1 MVNKTLRS
9 SIWILGCI
17 ALLGNVFVLM
27 WRLKIRTENKSH
39 SLLLSSLAMADLL
52 MGIYLIII
60 GCVDQ
65 YYRGKYFIV
74 NNDWKLSPL
83 CQTCG
88 FLSTVSSEASVFIL
102 TTMTVDRYLSI
113 AHPYRHTNLSE
124 SRAHKVVAVI
134 WISAFLLA
142 VIPLLPLKYFQ
153 EHFYARS
160 GVCLPLHLTAD
171 KPSGWEYSVF
181 LFLGLN
187 FLSLIIVFA
196 LYFLM
201 FKTIRSTRR
210 LSGMTLATGALGTRM
225 VFIVLTD
232 FCCWIPIIVIGIA
245 SLLGLQ
251 APPDVYAWVA
261 VFVLPFNSALNPI
274 LYTISTANFQR
285 TVVGSFRL
293 KKEKR
298 NEYTLEMT
306 ALNGHRTKDI

>member
-9 SIWILGCI
+9 SIWVLGCI
-17 ALLGNVFVLM
+17 ALLGNVFVFT
-27 WRLKIRTENKSH
+27 WRLRVKTENKSH
-39 SLLLSSLAMADLL
+39 SLLLSNLAVADFF
-52 MGIYLIII
+52 MGLYLIII

-65 YYRGKYFIV
+65 YYRGKYFIF

-113 AHPYRHTNLSE
+113 AHPYRHINLSE
-124 SRAHKVVAVI
+124 SQTYKIVSLI
-134 WISAFLLA
+134 WMVAFLLA
-142 VIPLLPLKYFQ
+142 TIPLLPLEYFSN
-153 EHFYARS
+153 HFYARS
-160 GVCLPLHLTAD
+160 GVCLPLQLTAD
-171 KPSGWEYSVF
+171 KPSGWQYSVF

-187 FLSLIIVFA
+187 LSSLIIVFV

-201 FKTIRSTRR
+201 FKTIRNTRR
-210 LSGMTLATGALGTRM
+210 LSGMTTATGTLGTRM

-232 FCCWIPIIVIGIA
+232 FCCWIPIIAIGIA
-245 SLLGLQ
+245 SLLGLE

-285 TVVGSFRL
+285 TMTGSIRW
-293 KKEKR
+293 KKDKTS
-298 NEYTLEMT
+298 EYTLEHT
-306 ALNGHRTKDI
+306 TLNGHHTTKI